1 MRTSHDA
8 PRTPTEQLIAAMEE
22 QTSWLR
28 ALAMPQVRK
37 AIEQTLTKTAMR
49 KAYEASDGERTLRE
63 VAAAADASTGSI
75 SGWWARWRAVGIG
88 VEVGGGRVKHL
99 VTLKDLGVPINI
111 EED

>member
-1 MRTSHDA
+1 MSTSHAA
-8 PRTPTEQLIAAMEE
+8 PPTPTEQLIAAMQE

-63 VAAAADASTGSI
+63 VAAAADASTRLDLRMVGALACRRHWP
-75 SGWWARWRAVGIG
+75 GGRWRPRKAP
-88 VEVGGGRVKHL
+88 HHA
-99 VTLKDLGVPINI
+99 
-111 EED
+111 